1 MAEKDLSEK
10 ILLSYDDVFADI
22 VNGLLFKGDERI
34 KPKSLKDKIVH
45 SQYKASDDK
54 LHEEERDV
62 FKVWEDCGIEIAL
75 CGLENQSQPYR
86 MMPARVIGYDGASY
100 RSQIL
105 DNKVTQLLPV
115 ITLVLY
121 FGDKHWHQP
130 RNLKKLFGNYPDEL
144 KGYVNDYKIHVF
156 EIAWL
161 TDEEIARFKGDFRI
175 VANFFAMKRRTKGLY
190 IPKDPQ
196 EIEHVDAVL
205 KLFSVMTGDDSY
217 RDAIAQLKGR
227 RNVSMCDVAQSL
239 IMKGKVEGRA
249 EGKAEGKAE
258 GIAAKTIQVYQNCI
272 KRGMNQEDAIA
283 ISGIS
288 ETQLKKLK

>member
-1 MAEKDLSEK
+1 MAVEREVKMAEKDLSEK

-22 VNGLLFKGDERI
+22 VNGLLFKGEERI

-86 MMPARVIGYDGASY
+86 MMPARVISYDGASY

-105 DNKVTQLLPV
+105 DNKNTQLLPV

-130 RNLKKLFGNYPDEL
+130 KYLKKLFGNYPDEL

-190 IPKDPQ
+190 VPEDPQ
-196 EIEHVDAVL
+196 EIKHVDAVL
-205 KLFSVMTGDDSY
+205 KLLSVMTGDDSY
-217 RDAIAQLKGR
+217 RNSIAQLKGR
-227 RNVSMCDVAQSL
+227 RNISMCDVAQNL
-239 IMKGKVEGRA
+239 IMKGKVEG
-249 EGKAEGKAE
+249 KAEERADNIAQLAKYFMKQDSSLSKKEAE
-258 GIAAKTIQVYQNCI
+258 TLAKKII
-272 KRGMNQEDAIA
+272 K
-283 ISGIS
+283 
-288 ETQLKKLK
+288 